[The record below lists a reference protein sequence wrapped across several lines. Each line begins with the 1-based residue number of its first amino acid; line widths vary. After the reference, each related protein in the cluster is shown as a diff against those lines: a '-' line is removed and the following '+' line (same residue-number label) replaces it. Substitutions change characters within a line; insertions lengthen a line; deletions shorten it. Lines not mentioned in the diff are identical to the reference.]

1 MKNLEKM
8 YASLYTKKSLKT
20 EKECL
25 KYLVEINTP
34 VLSVCNR
41 EICDAPIT
49 LTDIFNALNSM
60 QANKS
65 PGIDGLTKELYIA
78 FFDLIGPKLLNS
90 FKFALNHGEL
100 SSSQK
105 QAVITLI
112 EKKGRDKR

>member
-1 MKNLEKM
+1 M
-8 YASLYTKKSLKT
+8 AQ
-20 EKECL
+20 
-25 KYLVEINTP
+25 INTP

-65 PGIDGLTKELYIA
+65 PGNDGLTEEFYVA
-78 FFDLIGPKLLNS
+78 FFDLLGLKLLNI
-90 FKFALNHGEL
+90 FKFAFNHREL

-105 QAVITLI
+105 QAVIIFI
-112 EKKGRDKR
+112 EKKGRNKTYLRNWRPISL